1 MTKVNKMKK
10 TILRLAA
17 VLPALLICTVLLS
30 SAAYAQGVPL
40 FISGHVTVNGAA
52 AQGASVSAGGSHAT
66 TDGSGYYQLTPSVS
80 NGSGVTV
87 TADYQGHQQSSS
99 VTQSMQGS
107 ATVDFSITY
116 STATPTPAP
125 TPTSTPAPTP
135 TPAPTTSPSGSGGSS
150 GVTVPTIVPA
160 TAANL
165 TTNATGHVPANA
177 SVNATV
183 SPAGTNTT
191 ATPTATYVVH
201 PAPDQAATAVPAP
214 AAALPGWL
222 SSALP
227 FLALI
232 LLLAVVGAT
241 GYYLG
246 TKRKR

>member
-10 TILRLAA
+10 TIPRLAA

-52 AQGASVSAGGSHAT
+52 AQGASVSAGSSHAT
-66 TDGSGYYQLTPSVS
+66 TDGSGYYQLTPAVT
-80 NGSGVTV
+80 NGASVTV
-87 TADYQGHQQSSS
+87 IADYQGHQQSSS

-125 TPTSTPAPTP
+125 TPTP
-135 TPAPTTSPSGSGGSS
+135 TPAPTASPSGSGGSS

-183 SPAGTNTT
+183 SPAGTNAT
-191 ATPTATYVVH
+191 ATPVATYVVH
-201 PAPDQAATAVPAP
+201 PAPDQAAAAVPAP
-214 AAALPGWL
+214 A
-222 SSALP
+222 SALP